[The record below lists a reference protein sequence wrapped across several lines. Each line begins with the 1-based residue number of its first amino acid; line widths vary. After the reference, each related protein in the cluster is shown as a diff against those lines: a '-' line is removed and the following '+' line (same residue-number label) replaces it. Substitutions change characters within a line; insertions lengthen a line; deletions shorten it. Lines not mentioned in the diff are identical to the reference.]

1 MTEEQLK
8 TNIAALELLVN
19 ETADKSTDFKAQLEK
34 AKKDLV
40 DLNKPE
46 LTGAQL
52 DEIQC
57 AIESG
62 VENFDFSNNDSYS
75 IDYGIDYDG
84 KVYCE
89 SLELTDTYE
98 LVEMIVSKV
107 HNLFKEKLDTTEADN
122 QTGITGIPNG
132 DTMSDTE

>member
-1 MTEEQLK
+1 MTKEQLE

-57 AIESG
+57 AVESG
-62 VENFDFSNNDSYS
+62 VESFDFGDTDNYN
-75 IDYGIDYDG
+75 IEYGIEYDG
-84 KVYCE
+84 RVHCE
-89 SLELTDTYE
+89 SLELIDTYE
-98 LVEMIVSKV
+98 LVEMIVDKV
-107 HNLFKEKLDTTEADN
+107 YNLFKEKLDTTEADN
-122 QTGITGIPNG
+122 HTA
-132 DTMSDTE
+132 